1 TNDALDSNKGSYT
14 EKQVSSSST
23 SSATVKNTVHVQ
35 HAHSY
40 QTSVVQTTVFPR
52 TSSEQSRLRILT
64 RAPAVQSMSSTPS
77 EESNEFSIA
86 DNFDISLLNNPINTH
101 LPIATNH
108 IKFTIPLITID
119 DILNLAAE
127 LDQNKSTGLDGI
139 SAYFIKSSIHSIA
152 PIILRICN
160 MSIENGVFP
169 NMWKKARL
177 IPIYKAKTRT
187 ERNNYRPI
195 SILPILSKLLERHV
209 ANSYVKFLTEN
220 DILSSCQ
227 HGFRAH
233 HSCESTLISLIL
245 ICEHLL
251 DNIEQGLING
261 IALTDLSKAFD
272 LVDHRLLLQKLEQ
285 YGITPIALK
294 WFKSYLNDRYQV
306 VQIASSLSNPA
317 LIKSG
322 VPQGSILGPI
332 LFLIFINDLPSY
344 VGSSK
349 PFLFVDDSTLIS
361 SGSDLHELSVSLKKK
376 DFIASDFDN
385 DLVEEIPLS
394 LYEIFDDPN
403 DLLDYILP
411 TNDTVSQITL
421 NINGKEI
428 SDPIEVGDL
437 FNEYFSSVADNF
449 DISLLNNPINT
460 HLPIATNHIKF
471 TIPLITID
479 DILNLAAELD
489 QNKSTGLDGIPAYFI
504 KSSKHSIAPIILS
517 ICNMSIEN
525 GVFPN
530 MWKKARLI
538 PIYKA
543 ETRTERNNYRPIS
556 ILPILSKLLERHV
569 ANSYVKFLTE
579 NDILSSCQHGFR
591 AHHSCESTLIS
602 LILICEHLLDNI
614 EQGLINGIALIDLS
628 KAFDLVDHRL
638 LLQKLEQYGITPIAL
653 KWFKSYLNDRYQVVK
668 IASSLSNPALIKSG
682 VPQGSILGPILFLIF
697 INDLPSYV
705 GSSKPFLFV
714 DDSTLISSG
723 SDLHELSVS
732 LKSDMTSVSRW
743 TNHNKMSLLNEGHS
757 LLTRA
762 TNFSTKALR

>member
-1 TNDALDSNKGSYT
+1 MADNEHKEIIMLGDLNTNFQDKHSYLQLHVLTSQYQLKQLIDAVTRPISGKTIDLIFTSKEDNVIKSGVLDIGMSDHLPIFISRKINSRISIKQGLHTTISYRRKKGFIASDFDNDLVEEIPLCLYEIFDDPNDILDCWYSHFMKILDRHAPLIKRRVRNNKLPGWFNSEVRCFSRKRDFFLKQFLKTKNSDTWCTYKKWRNRTVHIIKKSKEDYYKNLLTDNVHNPRQLWKILKDILPTNDT
-14 EKQVSSSST
+14 VSPITLNINGKEISDPIE
-23 SSATVKNTVHVQ
+23 VGDL
-35 HAHSY
+35 
-40 QTSVVQTTVFPR
+40 F
-52 TSSEQSRLRILT
+52 
-64 RAPAVQSMSSTPS
+64 
-77 EESNEFSIA
+77 NEYFSSIA
-86 DNFDISLLNNPINTH
+86 DNFDISLLNNPFNTH

-139 SAYFIKSSIHSIA
+139 PAYFIKSSIHSIA

-177 IPIYKAKTRT
+177 IPIYKAETRT

-227 HGFRAH
+227 HCFRAH
-233 HSCESTLISLIL
+233 HSCESTLIL

-261 IALTDLSKAFD
+261 IALIDFPKAFD

-349 PFLFVDDSTLIS
+349 PFLF
-361 SGSDLHELSVSLKKK
+361 
-376 DFIASDFDN
+376 A
-385 DLVEEIPLS
+385 
-394 LYEIFDDPN
+394 
-403 DLLDYILP
+403 DY
-411 TNDTVSQITL
+411 
-421 NINGKEI
+421 
-428 SDPIEVGDL
+428 
-437 FNEYFSSVADNF
+437 
-449 DISLLNNPINT
+449 
-460 HLPIATNHIKF
+460 
-471 TIPLITID
+471 
-479 DILNLAAELD
+479 
-489 QNKSTGLDGIPAYFI
+489 
-504 KSSKHSIAPIILS
+504 
-517 ICNMSIEN
+517 
-525 GVFPN
+525 
-530 MWKKARLI
+530 
-538 PIYKA
+538 
-543 ETRTERNNYRPIS
+543 
-556 ILPILSKLLERHV
+556 
-569 ANSYVKFLTE
+569 
-579 NDILSSCQHGFR
+579 
-591 AHHSCESTLIS
+591 
-602 LILICEHLLDNI
+602 
-614 EQGLINGIALIDLS
+614 
-628 KAFDLVDHRL
+628 
-638 LLQKLEQYGITPIAL
+638 
-653 KWFKSYLNDRYQVVK
+653 
-668 IASSLSNPALIKSG
+668 
-682 VPQGSILGPILFLIF
+682 
-697 INDLPSYV
+697 
-705 GSSKPFLFV
+705 
-714 DDSTLISSG
+714 STLISSG

-743 TNHNKMSLLNEGHS
+743 TNHNKMSLNPGKTKIIKIYSQSKFPDLSPITIEVNNNNVKEITSAILLGVTLDQHLKWVRQINTIYNIINSRLYLLKRIRSYLTFQSRIQLYYS
-757 LLTRA
+757 L
-762 TNFSTKALR
+762 STHTCYIVAQSGAMLITI